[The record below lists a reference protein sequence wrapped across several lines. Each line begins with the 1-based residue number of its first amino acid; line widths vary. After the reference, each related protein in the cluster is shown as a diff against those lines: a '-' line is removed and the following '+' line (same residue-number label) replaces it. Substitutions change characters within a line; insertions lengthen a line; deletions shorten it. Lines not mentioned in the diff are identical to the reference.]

1 MGLKII
7 ISSAVKSDEK
17 ECVKVKLKDMRERHI
32 INFDDNDLYDCNM
45 HGAYLAPKS
54 MQEKIDDFIK
64 KVDWFICLIPEETV
78 GKKTWEE
85 LKEILEAKRDGSPVI
100 ISVFHPFPEPK
111 KDESKEIPVGQ
122 DENKDASDGRKPF
135 GEVWAEAQAI
145 LDSKK
150 EHYWVDYK
158 HGDLDD
164 LKTKVEEQYNNL
176 YNNDKV
182 FWSQHISYYAKPGG
196 EVTAQELF
204 FDRERASKECGFIE
218 GENVYIYRKSVD
230 GKMNLALDSFG
241 LKFLFITG
249 KPSSGKSRAMY
260 EFLHSNQREK
270 LVVVMKYENVT
281 NICQNLQTEIEQLD
295 KESDFG
301 KTDYCFV
308 CDQIND
314 VFQKARVP
322 KEQKLSFLRNI
333 SEQDNCWLIATGT
346 KASLDNFI
354 EDSEGIISS
363 PDKKWVGGNSDLV
376 SIPLISDDSES
387 NEILERLRNRYAIE
401 EGETIGDFITELNN
415 YKRGIVDEVF
425 DSTKKYKYLCDML
438 KSIQLTLNYRHI
450 TSLLL
455 PINLLRQYFQNDD
468 AKTFKEETIKCLD
481 FLMNKNVIKITNTQE
496 EEEISEFP
504 PNRFSARPKPMKTE
518 VDDEQYPKY
527 VPNYYTF
534 TVNELVWEYLEKCSL
549 ESSGNTILYNLFDC
563 DELAEAEE
571 FLFDSYPHV
580 ATLRRIVSRTPLRKK
595 YLDKMGD
602 DQRKRTAWEFSM
614 EKLQDMNIP
623 DEPQIEILKA
633 FNILIGRS
641 KNVEEIDKLLR
652 LMKNNKVEIDDST
665 IGEMYRFAQRELIP
679 ETDDYRNF
687 LEKTRALNKVQQLRD
702 MERGYAWTYKDF
714 YRIGREIALLSQN
727 TKDYTYN
734 KAFSL
739 VSYAFSNLTY
749 TTPEGT
755 VLQKGKASVKAIG
768 RQNNT
773 IERRSLDA
781 LMVRLTKLCKT
792 PKEIKQLIQCHQYYE
807 IEPSCFVL
815 HRIGRILKDS
825 QKLKGVIKVLFPDKA
840 AKINNAELY
849 EMTIVSFVS
858 HLKSFEESVELYKMW
873 HDDLDMGK
881 KHNSK
886 LISLCLKNCGT
897 EELQSAIAF
906 IDTLPENAVNG
917 ITYNLLITIAGNTED
932 VLYLVKKMRPE
943 DIDEYTL
950 SNCLKC
956 VETILQKNYGREVK
970 KSTPLQIFLY
980 AYEFINHPL
989 LKAKR
994 TRAACLQKLYRLTS
1008 DRYQEKYVNR
1018 LIKEVDE
1025 KRLTTLLNN
1034 DYINATRIMRTFR
1047 TFSDAWEEIY
1057 VPAKQKLDAKKGA
1070 IMPDLFN
1077 NMCAKYYKD
1086 LKDKR
1091 TDSQPKIAQY
1101 HKELQEDIERAI
1113 TRNRIIQDEFFFL
1126 NYHIKFLG
1134 KALFTNDGDDMSTL
1148 FMDWFEGRTGNY
1160 DPTNIGI
1167 LSRFIDYIID
1177 MQETSGE
1184 RKWRMACLIYGEY
1197 KQYFIKWNL
1206 HFKPSDAVY
1215 ADLLKIVIDCEDKNE
1230 KLEWIDRELEEMDI
1244 DRTLKLNNYLNNLG
1258 MFYAFRYNSSHK
1270 RKENRQIVNLTRIDN
1285 AENSKEII
1293 EVLQQEVNM
1302 EGFVAPS
1309 IFNNALEKFRSFQLV
1324 HAEVIKDFA
1333 KFTEHYLPAGA
1344 TRFNLPYLVKK
1355 YVKTLKRKNAD
1366 EETKLLSMI
1375 QHYSP
1380 SAKNIKNLRRELDG
1394 LKDKLGEE
1402 QCQEIIEFIKKCNLE
1417 NSLTLRSIAILACL
1431 TKDNKTR
1438 IDLLKKLGQYND
1450 ISENSFGRLATEI
1463 VIGKT
1468 SITHSRMYFKKW
1480 LAIFRDIYVDDKA
1493 ITDTL
1498 SKKDNEEKWNTLG
1511 LHFKHEVFALAGI
1524 HKRSHLPAGEKREGL
1539 YDYMKANNMTEVLD
1553 VIAEILRLYDLRP
1566 NYFKMKNFNQSISFE
1581 NVIDLLQL
1589 HQPGNWQDVYNKLK
1603 VQNDVSSN

>member
-7 ISSAVKSDEK
+7 ISSAVKLEEK
-17 ECVKVKLKDMRERHI
+17 EFVKAKLKEMREQHK
-32 INFDDNDLYDCNM
+32 INFDDNDLYDCNE
-45 HGAYLAPKS
+45 HGTYLAAKS

-64 KVDWFICLIPEETV
+64 KVDWFICLIPEDTV
-78 GKKTWEE
+78 GEKTWEE
-85 LKEILEAKRDGSPVI
+85 LKDRLEAKKKGSPVI
-100 ISVFHPFPEPK
+100 ISVFHPLFEK
-111 KDESKEIPVGQ
+111 SENEGAHSGQ
-122 DENKDASDGRKPF
+122 DGNEDAPRGRKRF
-135 GEVWAEAQAI
+135 CEVWAEAQAI

-150 EHYWVDYK
+150 EHYWVNYK
-158 HGDLDD
+158 RDDPDD
-164 LKTKVEEQYNNL
+164 LKAQVEEQFRRL
-176 YNNDKV
+176 YNKDKA
-182 FWSQHISYYAKPGG
+182 FWSQHIGYYAKPGG

-204 FDRERASKECGFIE
+204 FDRERASKKCGFIE

-230 GKMNLALDSFG
+230 GKMNMALDSFG

-295 KESDFG
+295 KESDFR

-363 PDKKWVGGNSDLV
+363 PGKKWVGGNSDLV

-425 DSTKKYKYLCDML
+425 DSTKKYKYLCEML

-455 PINLLRQYFQNDD
+455 PINLLRQYFPNDD
-468 AKTFKEETIKCLD
+468 VKTFKEETVKCLD
-481 FLMNKNVIKITNTQE
+481 FLLNKNVIKITNTQE
-496 EEEISEFP
+496 EEEISDFP
-504 PNRFSARPKPMKTE
+504 GNRFSAHPSMMNTE
-518 VDDEQYPKY
+518 VDDEQYPRY

-534 TVNELVWEYLEKCSL
+534 TVNELVWEYLEKRSL
-549 ESSGNTILYNLFDC
+549 ESSGSTILYNLFDC
-563 DELAEAEE
+563 DELAEAAG
-571 FLFDSYPHV
+571 FLFESYPHA
-580 ATLRRIVSRTPLRKK
+580 ATLRRIVSRVPQRK
-595 YLDKMGD
+595 DFRDRMGD
-602 DQRKRTAWEFSM
+602 DLRKRTAWEFSNALLQ
-614 EKLQDMNIP
+614 KLNIA

-641 KNVEEIDKLLR
+641 KNVEEIDELLG
-652 LMKNNKVEIDDST
+652 LMEKNKVEIDDST

-679 ETDDYRNF
+679 ETDDYRIF

-702 MERGYAWTYKDF
+702 MERGYAWTYNDF

-739 VSYAFSNLTY
+739 VSYAFSNLAY

-768 RQNNT
+768 SQNNT
-773 IERRSLDA
+773 IERRNLDA
-781 LMVRLTKLCKT
+781 LMERLTKLCKT
-792 PKEIKQLIQCHQYYE
+792 PKEIEQLIKCHQYYE
-807 IEPSCFVL
+807 IEPSNVVL
-815 HRIGRILKDS
+815 HHIGIILKDT
-825 QKLKGVIKVLFPDKA
+825 QKLKDVIKVLLPNKA

-849 EMTIVSFVS
+849 EMAIVSFVS
-858 HLKSFEESVELYKMW
+858 HLKSFEESIELYKMW

-917 ITYNLLITIAGNTED
+917 ITYNLLISIAGNTED
-932 VLYLVKKMRPE
+932 ALYLVKKMRPE

-956 VETILQKNYGREVK
+956 LETIQQKNYGREVK
-970 KSTPLQIFLY
+970 KVSPLQVFLF

-989 LKAKR
+989 LEAKR
-994 TRAACLQKLYRLTS
+994 TRESCLQKLYKLTS
-1008 DRYQEKYVNR
+1008 DRHQEEYVNR
-1018 LIKEVDE
+1018 LVSAVDPN
-1025 KRLTTLLNN
+1025 RQTFLRYN
-1034 DYINATRIMRTFR
+1034 DYINATRIMRDFR

-1057 VPAKQKLDAKKGA
+1057 VPGKQKYDETKGT
-1070 IMPDLFN
+1070 IIPDLFN

-1086 LKDKR
+1086 KR
-1091 TDSQPKIAQY
+1091 GKKMGSQPKAVQY
-1101 HKELQEDIERAI
+1101 CKELQDDIERAI
-1113 TRNRIIQDEFFFL
+1113 KRKRIIQDEFFFL

-1134 KALFTNDGDDMSTL
+1134 EALFTADGEGMSEL
-1148 FMDWFEGRTGNY
+1148 FMDWFEGRKGNY
-1160 DPTNIGI
+1160 NPVNIGI

-1184 RKWRMACLIYGEY
+1184 RRWQMACVIYGQY
-1197 KQYFIKWNL
+1197 KKYFSKWNI
-1206 HFKPSDAVY
+1206 HFKPGDAVY
-1215 ADLLKIVIDCEDKNE
+1215 ASLLKIVKGSEEKKE
-1230 KLEWIDRELEEMDI
+1230 KLEWIDSELEELDI
-1244 DRTLKLNNYLNNLG
+1244 DRTIKLNFYLNNLG
-1258 MFYAFRYNSSHK
+1258 TFYTFRYNSSHK
-1270 RKENRQIVNLTRIDN
+1270 RKENRQIVNLSRIDR
-1285 AENSKEII
+1285 AETTEGVI
-1293 EVLQQEVNM
+1293 EVLQQEVNI

-1309 IFNNALEKFRSFQLV
+1309 ILNNALEKYRKFQSAHAKVKSDFMTFTKQNLPRNATDFNLSDLV
-1324 HAEVIKDFA
+1324 ETYVETIKRKKVYEDTKLLNLIKQLHPRPNNIKDF
-1333 KFTEHYLPAGA
+1333 KQEIGRL
-1344 TRFNLPYLVKK
+1344 
-1355 YVKTLKRKNAD
+1355 
-1366 EETKLLSMI
+1366 I
-1375 QHYSP
+1375 
-1380 SAKNIKNLRRELDG
+1380 
-1394 LKDKLGEE
+1394 DKLDKE
-1402 QCQEIIEFIKKCNLE
+1402 QLWEIINFIKDNHLE
-1417 NSLTLRSIAILACL
+1417 KSLTLRSITFLACL
-1431 TKDNKTR
+1431 AKDNQER
-1438 IDLLKKLGQYND
+1438 IKHLKRLSQYND
-1450 ISENSFGRLATEI
+1450 INENAFGQLATEEKI
-1463 VIGKT
+1463 SKT
-1468 SITHSRMYFKKW
+1468 SIEDSRLYFKKW

-1498 SKKDNEEKWNTLG
+1498 SKKDNKEKWNTIG
-1511 LHFKHEVFALAGI
+1511 LHFKYEVFALAEI
-1524 HKRSHLPAGEKREGL
+1524 HKKSHLPAREKREGL

-1589 HQPGNWQDVYNKLK
+1589 HQSGNWQDVYNKLK
-1603 VQNDVSSN
+1603 VQNEASNK